1 VGAHLPLL
9 SLELIG
15 GQPLMSVTRGQCDAN
30 GYLPSPKATLP
41 IGWYQI
47 ILLGNRGACVLTTC
61 PGLHSTARRPG
72 FKPATYWSQVQC
84 LNDSATEP
92 HSWHQPQSQW
102 MVSDFLSACCYAKFW
117 IHKAIQQNTYVAT
130 LKITTD
136 KANNCNIPSCI
147 NLSKYL
153 LSAAASSSFIA
164 STTNAL

>member
-1 VGAHLPLL
+1 
-9 SLELIG
+9 
-15 GQPLMSVTRGQCDAN
+15 MSVTRGQCDAN

-61 PGLHSTARRPG
+61 PRLHSTARRPG
-72 FKPATYWSQVQC
+72 FEPATYWSQVQC

-92 HSWHQPQSQW
+92 HSWYQPQSQW
-102 MVSDFLSACCYAKFW
+102 MVSDDIKDSDYYTSLDFLSACCYAKVW

-164 STTNAL
+164 STCTTNAL